1 MSPIVQTARQRLEL
15 FVRAQQLP
23 ENYPAPPQPML
34 RRLID
39 ELIAAVRGEEKSD
52 LPF

>member
-1 MSPIVQTARQRLEL
+1 MSPITQAARQRLEL

-23 ENYPAPPQPML
+23 ENYPSPTPGLL
-34 RRLID
+34 RMLID
-39 ELIAAVRGEEKSD
+39 ELIMAVRGEQKDD

>member
-23 ENYPAPPQPML
+23 ENYPTPPQPLL
-34 RRLID
+34 RMLID
-39 ELIAAVRGEEKSD
+39 DLIAAVRAEWPSD
-52 LPF
+52 TAF